1 MSETGNHSIVR
12 FCFIGLLVFAV
23 PMLALAG
30 CGGNESASTPATTA
44 TETTTHA
51 TPNAKDLI
59 ARSSDFPDGYTVA
72 GDATGPTT
80 LADALDAAASRRHAA
95 AIKAERLAG
104 YVTAENV
111 DTLQGIYCTATVYRS
126 IGGAERAFLL
136 GTEDALA
143 QADKEGWTLER
154 TSIEESLGEETIA
167 FVGSTAE
174 GQLFTVMWRDGQVV
188 SECGGAGILVT
199 EPPVEDT
206 IRVAHA
212 QQERIVDALG

>member
-1 MSETGNHSIVR
+1 MPGSHSIVR
-12 FCFIGLLVFAV
+12 FCFMGLLVFAT

-80 LADALDAAASRRHAA
+80 LADALDAASSQRHAA

-104 YVTAENV
+104 YEVTAENV
-111 DTLQGIYCTATVYRS
+111 DTLQGIYCAATVYRS
-126 IGGAERAFLL
+126 IGGAETVFLL
-136 GTEDALA
+136 GAEDTSA
-143 QADKEGWTLER
+143 QADKEGWTLKP
-154 TSIEESLGEETIA
+154 TSIEESLGDETVA

-174 GQLFTVMWRDGQVV
+174 GQLFTVLWRDGQVV
-188 SECGGAGILVT
+188 SECGGAGIFVT
-199 EPPVEDT
+199 EPPVDDT

>member
-1 MSETGNHSIVR
+1 M
-12 FCFIGLLVFAV
+12 
-23 PMLALAG
+23 
-30 CGGNESASTPATTA
+30 
-44 TETTTHA
+44 
-51 TPNAKDLI
+51 
-59 ARSSDFPDGYTVA
+59 
-72 GDATGPTT
+72 
-80 LADALDAAASRRHAA
+80 
-95 AIKAERLAG
+95 
-104 YVTAENV
+104 TAENV

-126 IGGAERAFLL
+126 IGGAERVFLL

-154 TSIEESLGEETIA
+154 TSIEESLGDETVA

-199 EPPVEDT
+199 EPPVEDS